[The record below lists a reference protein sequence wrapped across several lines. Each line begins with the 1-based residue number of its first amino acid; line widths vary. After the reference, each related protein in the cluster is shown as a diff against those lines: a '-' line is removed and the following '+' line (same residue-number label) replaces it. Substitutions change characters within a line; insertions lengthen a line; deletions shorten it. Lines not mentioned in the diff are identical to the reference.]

1 MESTLILF
9 TAAPTGLGHIRVM
22 DALKDGLYPGAKY
35 ETVGLGNVNA
45 GKIHSLGSRIPFLT
59 KLTEFY
65 QTNPLAERFVS
76 KFYLDY
82 LKRQKG
88 ETLSYLS
95 DVAKKHPD
103 SKFWVVISTHY
114 ALAFSILSVKKEV
127 KEKFGVDIMLC
138 VVVTDDSPQRVW
150 AVKGADI
157 IFAPSTKTRDGLVKL
172 GVDPAVVKVISF
184 PVSPRLAQHLSND
197 ELQGVI
203 EQLDPEGSY
212 PMQIEIP
219 VSGAAVQLP
228 YLETII
234 KTLAPEAFQ
243 FTVIGLSSSYTVGF
257 FERITKL
264 PHVQTSIG
272 TTSKQTVELYESLFY
287 QPIRPAVE
295 ITKPSEQTFK
305 AILKPRERGG
315 VILLLTAPVGRQEYD
330 NLNFLQRHRLMPN
343 KEEQKILEEVTNGRK
358 LTDEEGAK
366 LHYMASHWRAIQL
379 PNDPL
384 KAASFIKGLRKQ
396 RILASMLSYV
406 SETSDELTS
415 DGVKMIWDEINR
427 RIASFN
433 KNI

>member
-22 DALKDGLYPGAKY
+22 DALKDGLYPGVKY

-59 KLTEFY
+59 KITEFY
-65 QTNPLAERFVS
+65 QTNPLAEAVVS

-82 LKRQKG
+82 LRRQKK
-88 ETLSYLS
+88 ETLGYLTE
-95 DVAKKHPD
+95 VAQKHPEN
-103 SKFWVVISTHY
+103 KFWVVISTHY
-114 ALAFSILSVKKEV
+114 ALAFSILSVEKEV

-157 IFAPSTKTRDGLVKL
+157 IFVPSEKTRDGLIKL
-172 GVDPAVVKVISF
+172 GIEPDRLKIVSF
-184 PVSPRLAQHLSND
+184 PVSPRLAQNLNNQ

-203 EQLDPEGSY
+203 EQLDPIGST

-228 YLETII
+228 YLETVI
-234 KTLAPEAFQ
+234 KTLAPGNFQ
-243 FTVIGLSSSYTVGF
+243 FTVIGLSSPYTFGF
-257 FERITKL
+257 FEKITKL

-272 TTSKQTVELYESLFY
+272 TTNAQTVQLYESLFY

-295 ITKPSEQTFK
+295 ITKPSEQAFK

-315 VILLLTAPVGRQEYD
+315 VILLLTQPVGRQEYD
-330 NLNFLQRHRLMPN
+330 NLNFLQRHRLMPS
-343 KEEQKILEEVTNGRK
+343 KEEERILEEVVHGK
-358 LTDEEGAK
+358 ELTSEEGAK

-379 PNDPL
+379 PSDSL
-384 KAASFIKGLRKQ
+384 KTADFIKGLRSQ

-406 SETSDELTS
+406 PETSDELTS
-415 DGVKMIWDEINR
+415 DGVKMIWDEINKKLA
-427 RIASFN
+427 IY
-433 KNI
+433 